1 MNKDL
6 FHTMQNRLAPD
17 CQVTA
22 ALIERLKAA
31 PPAKKKP
38 SPVIYAA
45 IAACALVAIA
55 AYPVYRLFKSPDP
68 VLHSYVLTG
77 DVAVADTSQQ
87 LDAELEAGFSEEAA
101 PAQSDS
107 GEVAVPAANDSGEVA
122 VPAQNDSGEVTVP
135 DRGSAEVAVPAQ
147 NDSGDLPVRD
157 NETHFTGEII
167 EEADASCQEEAVE
180 AYQNLM
186 SRFAAEYGEG
196 NYPDWYGGS
205 YIGQGNYLTV
215 NTVLREGAEDY
226 DKEFYIQIE
235 TWAGNS
241 FVCFGGVKYSLN
253 FLRGLQSQ
261 ITDLPEMRKIS
272 YWGCGVNETTGQ
284 VELDVPYADEA
295 LLAAL
300 AKLDPDDDAILVRVG
315 QMMAIE
321 DCVGSPDD

>member
-6 FHTMQNRLAPD
+6 FHTMQNRLVPD
-17 CQVTA
+17 CRVTS

-31 PPAKKKP
+31 PPARKKP

-45 IAACALVAIA
+45 IAACALAAIA
-55 AYPVYRLFKSPDP
+55 AYPVYRMFKSPDP

-87 LDAELEAGFSEEAA
+87 LEAGFSEEA
-101 PAQSDS
+101 
-107 GEVAVPAANDSGEVA
+107 
-122 VPAQNDSGEVTVP
+122 VP
-135 DRGSAEVAVPAQ
+135 DRGSAEVAVPERNSSQ
-147 NDSGDLPVRD
+147 DLISPES
-157 NETHFTGEII
+157 ETHVTGEITGEII
-167 EEADASCQEEAVE
+167 EADASCQEEAVE

-261 ITDLPEMRKIS
+261 ITDLPEMRKLS
-272 YWGCGVNETTGQ
+272 CWGCGVNETTGQ

-315 QMMAIE
+315 QMMEIQ
-321 DCVGSPDD
+321 DCVGSPDDGD

>member
-101 PAQSDS
+101 PPQS
-107 GEVAVPAANDSGEVA
+107 
-122 VPAQNDSGEVTVP
+122 
-135 DRGSAEVAVPAQ
+135 
-147 NDSGDLPVRD
+147 DSGDLPVRD
-157 NETHFTGEII
+157 SETHFTGEII

>member
-17 CQVTA
+17 CRVTS
-22 ALIERLKAA
+22 ALIERLNAA

-38 SPVIYAA
+38 SPVIYAV
-45 IAACALVAIA
+45 IAACALAAVA
-55 AYPVYRLFKSPDP
+55 AYPVYRMFKSPDP

-77 DVAVADTSQQ
+77 HVAVADTAQQ
-87 LDAELEAGFSEEAA
+87 LEAGFSEEEA
-101 PAQSDS
+101 
-107 GEVAVPAANDSGEVA
+107 PAANDSGEA
-122 VPAQNDSGEVTVP
+122 AVP
-135 DRGSAEVAVPAQ
+135 DRNGSAEVAVPDQ
-147 NDSGDLPVRD
+147 NDSGEVAIPAQNSSEDLPD
-157 NETHFTGEII
+157 PESETHFTGEII

-215 NTVLREGAEDY
+215 NTVLREGTEDY

-241 FVCFGGVKYSLN
+241 FVCFDGVKYSLN

-261 ITDLPEMRKIS
+261 ITDLPEMRKLS
-272 YWGCGVNETTGQ
+272 CWGCGVNETTGQ

-315 QMMAIE
+315 QMMVTQE
-321 DCVGSPDD
+321 

>member
-6 FHTMQNRLAPD
+6 FHTMQNRLVPD
-17 CQVTA
+17 CRVTS
-22 ALIERLKAA
+22 ALIERLTAA

-55 AYPVYRLFKSPDP
+55 AYPVYRMSKSPDP

-77 DVAVADTSQQ
+77 DVAVADTAQQ
-87 LDAELEAGFSEEAA
+87 LEAGFSEEEA
-101 PAQSDS
+101 
-107 GEVAVPAANDSGEVA
+107 
-122 VPAQNDSGEVTVP
+122 PAQNDSGEVTVP
-135 DRGSAEVAVPAQ
+135 ERNSSQDLISP
-147 NDSGDLPVRD
+147 DS
-157 NETHFTGEII
+157 ETHFTGEITGEII
-167 EEADASCQEEAVE
+167 EEADASCQEEAIT

-205 YIGQGNYLTV
+205 YIDHGNYLTV
-215 NTVLREGAEDY
+215 NMVLREGTEDY

-241 FVCFGGVKYSLN
+241 SVCFGGVKYSLN

-261 ITDLPEMRKIS
+261 ITDLPEMRKLS
-272 YWGCGVNETTGQ
+272 CWGCGVNETTGQ

-315 QMMAIE
+315 QMMEIQ
-321 DCVGSPDD
+321 DCVGSPDDGD

>member
-55 AYPVYRLFKSPDP
+55 AYPVYRMFKSPDP

-77 DVAVADTSQQ
+77 DVAVADTAQQ
-87 LDAELEAGFSEEAA
+87 FEAGFSEEAA
-101 PAQSDS
+101 
-107 GEVAVPAANDSGEVA
+107 PAANDSGEVA
-122 VPAQNDSGEVTVP
+122 VPDRNGSAEMAVPDQNDSGEVAVL
-135 DRGSAEVAVPAQ
+135 DQNGNGEVAVPAQ
-147 NDSGDLPVRD
+147 NSSEDLPAPGS
-157 NETHFTGEII
+157 ETHFTGEII

-215 NTVLREGAEDY
+215 NTVLREGTEDY

-321 DCVGSPDD
+321 DCVGSPED